1 MWGHIRSTETNENVF
16 NNLINQQQRNT
27 QFAVTSDHIA
37 VILALQKKSNLGGY
51 EQEGLESDLE
61 RSLS

>member
-1 MWGHIRSTETNENVF
+1 MF
-16 NNLINQQQRNT
+16 NDLINQQQCNT

-37 VILALQKKSNLGGY
+37 IILALQKKSDLGGY

-61 RSLS
+61 MSLS